1 MNYFAFRSMQ
11 ADSLHACRP
20 VSAPNSFLK
29 KMSLTQNVYVTIDM
43 MHIECKQQK
52 NISKIHLWSSHPPKY
67 VVRFQKKEF
76 LAPLNIQASAND
88 LIEA

>member
-43 MHIECKQQK
+43 MHIECKQ
-52 NISKIHLWSSHPPKY
+52 
-67 VVRFQKKEF
+67 
-76 LAPLNIQASAND
+76 
-88 LIEA
+88 